1 MHTETTATEDK
12 SNYRW
17 IALAIG
23 ALVQAVVAGA
33 AWTIMPVLFYEI
45 SQLAPLGL
53 GLSLVELGAIWGMFP
68 LAVAFFCIPMGMAA
82 DRYGVRL
89 IVGIGVLV
97 AAAGGALRG
106 TSSGFAPL
114 LASMFLFGAGY
125 STIGPNLPKMVGM
138 WFGSKELGLASGII
152 LGSYGLGAGLAITF
166 GGSYLSPALGG
177 WRNTLYVLGAL
188 SLVIGILWI
197 VAIRDRKADAPQAT
211 KPTLAQPGLFDSIV
225 AALKCPDVWLLVVVL
240 FTSQG
245 AFIGAIG
252 YLPMYLVE
260 QGLTQATANAYV
272 SILLYVFVAGAI
284 IVPAISDRLGT
295 RKRVFLASFIING
308 LAVMATA
315 FLTGPALGLAF
326 AIWGFSSGAVILCYV
341 VPLEHPSLGPS
352 LAGAVNG
359 LLMAATFTG
368 GFVSPILGNVIAE
381 AAGGST
387 AIVVWGGLY
396 VFAALIFLRVK
407 ETHPKGARLDQ
418 L

>member
-1 MHTETTATEDK
+1 MHTETTATAGIT
-12 SNYRW
+12 SYRW
-17 IALAIG
+17 VALAIG

-45 SQLAPLGL
+45 SRPSPVGL

-89 IVGIGVLV
+89 IVGVGVLV

-106 TSSGFAPL
+106 AATGFAPL
-114 LASMFLFGAGY
+114 LAWMFLFGVGY

-138 WFGSKELGLASGII
+138 WFRSKELGLASGII
-152 LGSYGLGAGLAITF
+152 LGSYGLGAGLAIAF
-166 GGSYLSPALGG
+166 GGSHVSPALGG

-188 SLVIGILWI
+188 SLIIGILWI
-197 VAIRDRKADAPQAT
+197 VAIRDRKANAPAAT
-211 KPTLAQPGLFDSIV
+211 KATSAQPGLFDSIV
-225 AALKCPDVWLLVVVL
+225 AAGKCPDVWLLAVVL

-245 AFIGAIG
+245 AYIGAIG
-252 YLPMYLVE
+252 YLPLYLVE
-260 QGLTQATANAYV
+260 KGLAQATANAYV

-295 RKRVFLASFIING
+295 RKRVFFVAFIVNG
-308 LAVMATA
+308 LAVMSTA

-326 AIWGFSSGAVILCYV
+326 AVWGFSTGAVILCYV

-352 LAGAVNG
+352 FAGAVNG
-359 LLMAATFTG
+359 LLMAATFAG

-381 AAGGST
+381 KAGGAT
-387 AIVVWGGLY
+387 AIVAWGGLF
-396 VFAALIFLRVK
+396 VVAALVFLRIR
-407 ETHPKGARLDQ
+407 ETHPKGSAKDVR
-418 L
+418 